1 MAILKE
7 DNKEL
12 KQSIADMLEEESRED
27 QREREEKHAALIEK
41 PDINEPDISLESFDE
56 ATRQEILKIMDGSNK
71 LIFDQEVQIQALQHD
86 VQMFEEERDEYK
98 DKYLR
103 ALADLENRKKQFTKD
118 VANSRDTATMNTLR
132 AILPVVDDFERAIE
146 SNKES
151 WDGHGTG
158 VKMMK
163 DGFELIYNK
172 LISALEHL
180 GCKNMDCL
188 FDDFD
193 TDYHEAVALVDVES
207 EAEKGKVVEVT
218 QTGWM
223 YKDSVLRYAKVVV
236 GK

>member
-1 MAILKE
+1 MKE
-7 DNKEL
+7 DNNEL
-12 KQSIADMLEEESRED
+12 KQSIADMLEEEA
-27 QREREEKHAALIEK
+27 REEQRQKEEKRDALMEK
-41 PDINEPDISLESFDE
+41 LDIDKSDSIVDE
-56 ATRQEILKIMDGSNK
+56 EEITKIMDAYNK
-71 LIFDQEVQIQALQHD
+71 LIFDHDVQIQALQHD
-86 VQMFEEERDEYK
+86 VDMFEKERDEFK

-118 VANSRDTATMNTLR
+118 VAGSRDTAAMNTLR

-146 SNKES
+146 SNNES

-172 LISALEHL
+172 LVSTLESL

-193 TDYHEAVALVDVES
+193 TDYHEAVALVDVGS
-207 EAEKGKVVEVT
+207 ETEKGKVVEVT

-223 YKDSVLRYAKVVV
+223 YKDNVLRYAKVIV

>member
-1 MAILKE
+1 MKE
-7 DNKEL
+7 DNNKL
-12 KQSIADMLEEESRED
+12 KQSIADMLEEEA
-27 QREREEKHAALIEK
+27 REEQRAKEEKRDALMEK
-41 PDINEPDISLESFDE
+41 LSIDKSDSIVDE
-56 ATRQEILKIMDGSNK
+56 EEITKIMDAYSK
-71 LIFDQEVQIQALQHD
+71 LIFDHEVQIQALQHD
-86 VQMFEEERDEYK
+86 VDMFEKERDEFK

-118 VANSRDTATMNTLR
+118 VAGSRDTAAMNTLR

-146 SNKES
+146 SNNES

-172 LISALEHL
+172 LVSTLESL

-207 EAEKGKVVEVT
+207 DTEKGKVVEVA

-223 YKDSVLRYAKVVV
+223 YKDNVLRYAKVIV

>member
-1 MAILKE
+1 MKE
-7 DNKEL
+7 DNNEL
-12 KQSIADMLEEESRED
+12 KQSIADMLEEEA
-27 QREREEKHAALIEK
+27 REEQRQKEEK
-41 PDINEPDISLESFDE
+41 WDSLMEKLGIDKSDSIVDVDDDI
-56 ATRQEILKIMDGSNK
+56 QEEIIKIMDAYNK
-71 LIFDQEVQIQALQHD
+71 LIFDHDVQIQALQHD
-86 VQMFEEERDEYK
+86 VDMFEKERDEFK

-118 VANSRDTATMNTLR
+118 VAGSRDTASMNTLR

-146 SNKES
+146 SNNES

-172 LISALEHL
+172 LVSTLESL

-207 EAEKGKVVEVT
+207 DTEKGKVVEVT

-223 YKDSVLRYAKVVV
+223 YKDNVLRYAKVIV

>member
-1 MAILKE
+1 MKE
-7 DNKEL
+7 DNNKL
-12 KQSIADMLEEESRED
+12 KQSIADMLEEEA
-27 QREREEKHAALIEK
+27 REEQRQKEEKRDALMEK
-41 PDINEPDISLESFDE
+41 LGIDKSDSIVDE
-56 ATRQEILKIMDGSNK
+56 EEITKIMDAYNK
-71 LIFDQEVQIQALQHD
+71 LIFDHDVQIQALQHD
-86 VQMFEEERDEYK
+86 VDMFEKERDEFK

-118 VANSRDTATMNTLR
+118 VAGSRDTAAMNTLR

-146 SNKES
+146 SNNES

-172 LISALEHL
+172 LVSALESL

-207 EAEKGKVVEVT
+207 DTEKGKVVKVA

-223 YKDSVLRYAKVVV
+223 YKDNVLRYAKVIV